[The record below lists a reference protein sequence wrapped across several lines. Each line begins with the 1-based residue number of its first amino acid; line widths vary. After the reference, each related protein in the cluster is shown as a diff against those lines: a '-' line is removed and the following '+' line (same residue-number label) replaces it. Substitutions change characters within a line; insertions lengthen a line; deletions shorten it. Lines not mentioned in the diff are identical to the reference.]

1 MAWARLGHHLA
12 RIELADAN
20 HGSGISRMLVADAF
34 DAFVAWLSM
43 GETEPMA
50 RGQLRVYLGSAPG
63 AGKTYRMLEEGSR
76 RRGRGADVVVA
87 FVETHDRPLT
97 KAQLGDL
104 EVVPRTIRDYRGTP
118 VEEMDLEAVLERK
131 PAVALVDDLAHTNV
145 PGGAHAKRWEDVES
159 MLDAGIDVITTVD
172 IQHLESVNDV
182 VEKITGT
189 AQRETVPDAV
199 VRRAEQVE
207 LVDITPEALRRRM
220 AHGNIYAAEMI
231 DASLSNYFRKG
242 NLTALRELALLWLAD
257 RVEDSLQ
264 RYLDEHQIV
273 EKWETRERL
282 IVGITGTGSDEALLR
297 RASRIASRSGAN
309 LIAVHVVS
317 AAGRRLTP
325 TDTSIARGFV
335 ARFEGTFQE
344 IVDDDVASALV
355 AFARSERGTQIVLGA
370 SRQRSWLRP
379 SNSIV
384 EGVLR
389 RARDLDVHIIAVGG
403 SSPAQVRRRRKTPFT
418 WRRRLLALAAAAVV
432 MPLLTIGLTN
442 LHSTSPLST
451 VFPCYLLAVLGLTIW
466 GGAGVGVVSAL
477 SASFLENFY
486 FIAPKHTLEVARA
499 DDVVALA
506 AFLIFSIGAS
516 VTVTEFT
523 RRSNEADR
531 ARAEAEILAKAA
543 ATVAT
548 SQNDLM
554 PVLDSLRAIFDLKGV
569 AMKTRRDGTW
579 ETDLLSGESVEE
591 AEPSSRFEIDPDHVL
606 VLAGAHLD
614 NQDRTMVNAFVG
626 RMAGELRSQRIQQD
640 DAKLRALAEADAL
653 RTGLLRAVS
662 HDLRTPLATIEANV
676 SSLLQGDVSWSPSEQ
691 QRFLTSIEREVH
703 RLTRLV
709 TNLLDAGRLEA
720 GVVTPRSIEV
730 ELDDLVASALETI
743 DTRGRTL
750 DIQLPDDLPPLKSDP
765 DLIERVIANVVSNA
779 CRFSPSDKPVRIRAG
794 ASPGKVDLLVIDCGP
809 GIPESK
815 RESILAP
822 FQRLNDEGSGAGLGL
837 TVASGFVN
845 LLGGQLRFED
855 TPGGGLTV
863 VIGLRQ
869 ELGS

>member
-1 MAWARLGHHLA
+1 
-12 RIELADAN
+12 
-20 HGSGISRMLVADAF
+20 
-34 DAFVAWLSM
+34 M
-43 GETEPMA
+43 GETVQMA
-50 RGQLRVYLGSAPG
+50 RGQLRVYLGAAPG

-97 KAQLGDL
+97 QAQLRDL
-104 EVVPRTIRDYRGTP
+104 EVIPRTTRVYRGSP
-118 VEEMDLEAVLERK
+118 VEEMDLEAVLERR
-131 PAVALVDDLAHTNV
+131 PAVALVDDLAHANV
-145 PGGAHAKRWEDVES
+145 PGGAHAKRWEDIES
-159 MLDAGIDVITTVD
+159 LLDAGIDVITTVD

-182 VEKITGT
+182 VEKITGI

-264 RYLDEHQIV
+264 RYLDEHEIV
-273 EKWETRERL
+273 EKWEIRERL
-282 IVGITGTGSDEALLR
+282 IVGVTGTESDEALLR
-297 RASRIASRSGAN
+297 RAARIASRSGAN
-309 LIAVHVVS
+309 LIAVHVVN
-317 AAGRRLTP
+317 AAGRRLSP
-325 TDTSIARGFV
+325 TDTSIAREFV
-335 ARFEGTFQE
+335 AQFDGSFQE

-370 SRQRSWLRP
+370 SRHRSGLLT
-379 SNSIV
+379 SSSIV
-384 EGVLR
+384 EDVLR
-389 RARDLDVHIIAVGG
+389 RARDLDVHIIAVGP
-403 SSPAQVRRRRKTPFT
+403 SRPTPVRRRRKTPFT
-418 WRRRLLALAAAAVV
+418 WRRRLLALAAAAVI
-432 MPLLTIGLTN
+432 MPLLTVGLTN
-442 LHSTSPLST
+442 LHVTSPLST
-451 VFPCYLLAVLGLTIW
+451 VFPCYLIAVLGLTIW
-466 GGAGVGVVSAL
+466 GGPGVGVVSAL
-477 SASFLENFY
+477 SASFLENYY

-506 AFLIFSIGAS
+506 AFLVFSIGAS

-569 AMKTRRDGTW
+569 AMKTRREGFW

-591 AEPSSRFEIDPDHVL
+591 AEPSSRFEIDPDHAL
-606 VLAGAHLD
+606 ILAGAYLD

-640 DAKLRALAEADAL
+640 DARLRALAEADAL

-676 SSLLQGDVSWSPSEQ
+676 SSLLQSDVEWSSAEQ
-691 QRFLTSIEREVH
+691 QKFLTSIEREVH

-720 GVVTPRSIEV
+720 GAVTPRSVEV

-750 DIQLPDDLPPLKSDP
+750 DIHLPDDLPPLKTDP

-794 ASPGKVDLLVIDCGP
+794 ASSGKVDLLVIDCGP
-809 GIPESK
+809 GIHESQ

-837 TVASGFVN
+837 TVAYGFIS
-845 LLGGQLRFED
+845 LLGGRLRFED

-863 VIGLRQ
+863 VIELPH